1 MVFNIFKKLAKSQF
15 FYWHNLYTYKAKT
28 FKKMKKILFC
38 CKINVDEKVIK

>member
-1 MVFNIFKKLAKSQF
+1 MVLIFFKKLAKSQF

-38 CKINVDEKVIK
+38 CKINVDEKVIL